1 MSTEIRV
8 RKLNS
13 RLRIQIVS
21 LHIYITTP
29 PSLTISFQLRTGT
42 SGWQPP
48 ALACV
53 AHPTIPVYT
62 LHLLHDRPRFN
73 GVLTPLLPQCAT
85 TAAPE
90 TCIPTG
96 RWLASLLRTRCECLQ
111 QSWVVLSVRMNA
123 LCELFMC
130 VKSITH
136 TNDAH
141 LIFACF
147 FLKGSYTIL
156 ASSTGMLR

>member
-8 RKLNS
+8 QKLNS

-21 LHIYITTP
+21 LHIYIIHHPHPAP

-42 SGWQPP
+42 SGSQPP
-48 ALACV
+48 ALVCV

-62 LHLLHDRPRFN
+62 LHLLHGRPRFN
-73 GVLTPLLPQCAT
+73 GDLTPLLPQCVT

-123 LCELFMC
+123 LCKLFMC

-147 FLKGSYTIL
+147 F
-156 ASSTGMLR
+156 